1 MLKIYRTFRNN
12 EGKEYT
18 RVEIVRKAAVVDAY
32 SKIRT
37 SKDDSFIR
45 QFATIDEQQK
55 EEMKREKR
63 RIQEQLRRI
72 KRNQEKEKVA
82 HTAPPP
88 TPKRKKPKLKPDLK
102 LKCGACGQVSFFA
115 NTSNVSCSLFVLTFI
130 NNSGRPYEN
139 QQGLSSISEHGA
151 GPSYERCHDRR
162 TGGRDREANKRG

>member
-1 MLKIYRTFRNN
+1 
-12 EGKEYT
+12 
-18 RVEIVRKAAVVDAY
+18 VRKAAVVDAY

-82 HTAPPP
+82 HIAPPP

-102 LKCGACGQVSFFA
+102 LKCGACGQVRYL
-115 NTSNVSCSLFVLTFI
+115 CSYLK
-130 NNSGRPYEN
+130 S
-139 QQGLSSISEHGA
+139 LSLYG
-151 GPSYERCHDRR
+151 
-162 TGGRDREANKRG
+162 